1 MDCPKCSAQMK
12 KETYYDIE
20 IDRCS
25 NCRGFWFDE
34 FEKSDLLQKEGIAT
48 IDDGDAETGKL
59 YNRVD
64 RIKCPRCDAPMIRL
78 SDPKQPHIW
87 FEECAVCGGSFFD
100 AGEFKDLAEET
111 IGDFF
116 KALFRKE
123 RP

>member
-1 MDCPKCSAQMK
+1 MK

-34 FEKSDLLQKEGIAT
+34 FEKNDLLKKEGIAT
-48 IDDGDAETGKL
+48 IDGGDAETGEL

-64 RIKCPRCDAPMIRL
+64 RVNCPRCDTPMIRL

-111 IGDFF
+111 VSDFW
-116 KALFRKE
+116 KSLFRKE